1 LYTFYVS
8 GRNRHARLATVVQQ
22 YIGQTKAMAYL
33 DFIDDVNELTIAL
46 REKGVQSA
54 AYHGSRQMSCSVAM
68 LTTYKEDILAA
79 LEHLAYLR
87 GISTMYEDQSL

>member
-1 LYTFYVS
+1 MYTVYVS

-54 AYHGSRQMSCSVAM
+54 AYHGDKCHSV
-68 LTTYKEDILAA
+68 
-79 LEHLAYLR
+79 
-87 GISTMYEDQSL
+87 

>member
-33 DFIDDVNELTIAL
+33 DFIDDVNEGKKES
-46 REKGVQSA
+46 RVQP
-54 AYHGSRQMSCSVAM
+54 
-68 LTTYKEDILAA
+68 
-79 LEHLAYLR
+79 
-87 GISTMYEDQSL
+87 TMDQDKCHAV